1 MVKDKG
7 TYKLWQHNGLRM
19 AYVHYEYKTT
29 NDGFRVRLLE
39 GSPRWMDFKELPIGA
54 ILEKNFIKTILS
66 IDEDLIDYLVE
77 NNTHEYNLHKASEE
91 FQELSLI
98 LTQKLLKSEQI
109 EEQAIIDEIGDAII
123 RLEILKKKFPI
134 DKIQARIDKKS
145 AEIINNKTKYKNN

>member
-1 MVKDKG
+1 MVKGYGKFKSWGHDGLRNCYIHFEFKHENNQLLVKKEG
-7 TYKLWQHNGLRM
+7 YNNPWYKLEKLPDNAILTKKLI
-19 AYVHYEYKTT
+19 KTT
-29 NDGFRVRLLE
+29 
-39 GSPRWMDFKELPIGA
+39 
-54 ILEKNFIKTILS
+54 LS

-109 EEQAIIDEIGDAII
+109 EEQAIIDEIGDCII

-145 AEIINNKTKYKNN
+145 AEIINNKIKYKNN